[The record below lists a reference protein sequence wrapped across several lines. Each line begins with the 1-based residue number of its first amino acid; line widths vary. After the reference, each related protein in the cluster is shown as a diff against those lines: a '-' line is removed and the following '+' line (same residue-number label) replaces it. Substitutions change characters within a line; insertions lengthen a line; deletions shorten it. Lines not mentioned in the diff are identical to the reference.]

1 MKSAVMNLFTLSLGG
16 KNQLVTFR
24 FLSASK
30 NLSTRSSQ
38 VPFYP
43 KALGGKKSTR
53 NFPLPICLKKLVNS
67 QQPSAILLYASR
79 RKQSAILR
87 KIYYLFSK
95 FLSMTLNF
103 LVLMSNAKEII
114 CPMIIRHWILVHSK
128 QNYLVFQKFI
138 IYFPNFFQ

>member
-1 MKSAVMNLFTLSLGG
+1 MNEVSCPEFIY
-16 KNQLVTFR
+16 
-24 FLSASK
+24 
-30 NLSTRSSQ
+30 SQ
-38 VPFYP
+38 PRR
-43 KALGGKKSTR
+43 KKSTR

-103 LVLMSNAKEII
+103 LVLMSNAKEIT

-138 IYFPNFFQ
+138 ILFSKFLSMTLNCYNLGTIRHWTNCTYPNLLIA